1 MTAIQSATPYLAL
14 SGGTVT
20 GPVTVGGNITEN
32 GHLQFGASIP
42 QLAIAAGAGTNP
54 PSPVLVTGS
63 NDCAGAITWGTGTT
77 PNTQVQVS
85 VTFATPWVIP
95 GGGAPHICVTAQN
108 AATAALG
115 IYASGASP
123 TGFALGVQTAPA
135 AGQTSGTYSFN
146 YIVLG

>member
-1 MTAIQSATPYLAL
+1 MLAAIASAPPYLAL

-20 GPVTVGGNITEN
+20 GNITEN
-32 GHLQFGASIP
+32 GHLQFGSSAPGI
-42 QLAIAAGAGTNP
+42 AIAAGAGTSP

-63 NDCAGAITWGTGTT
+63 NDCAGAITWGTGTST
-77 PNTQVQVS
+77 NTQVQVTI
-85 VTFATPWVIP
+85 TFATPWVIP

-123 TGFALGVQTAPA
+123 TGFQLGVQSAPA
-135 AGQTSGTYSFN
+135 ASQSNGTYSFN